1 MREHKTNYTVYSD
14 GSRMLYS
21 SADSKAI
28 NIQEL
33 IKRSKQE
40 KLKEKVF
47 KFYLSIGLVGVIFLS
62 GLWAYL

>member
-21 SADSKAI
+21 SADSKAA

-62 GLWAYL
+62 GLWVYL